1 VNGIMPPLSFRDR
14 LLTPQGARAVTS
26 PLGIVLAVVVAVVAV
41 VLSVPLPVAL
51 LLGLAAWLANV
62 WRRVPRAPRQARI
75 DPFTLHDPWR
85 RYVQNALQ
93 ARTRFSE
100 AVERAPAGPL
110 RDRLREIAAR
120 VDTGVEESWHVAQQ
134 GEALVQARR
143 GIDLASVDRQ
153 LQQRTGGA
161 DDSADRVLQ
170 SLQGQRATA
179 ARLDGVIANARDQL
193 QVVGAGLDE
202 AVARTLELSAHARAG
217 GDVEGLGR
225 DVDDLVTEVEALRQA
240 LEETDAAAR
249 GELPGGD
256 TPRAEL
262 PGREVPGVEFPRG
275 EISGGESPGGEA
287 TDDDSPAGETSGS
300 GVPGGEVAGSEIPG
314 GEVPGGGTSGS
325 EVRGGEIPRG
335 ETSGGESR

>member
-1 VNGIMPPLSFRDR
+1 MPPLSFRDR
-14 LLTPQGARAVTS
+14 LLSPQGAKAVTS

-51 LLGLAAWLANV
+51 LLGLAVWLANI
-62 WRRVPRAPRQARI
+62 WRLVPRPARQPRI

-120 VDTGVEESWHVAQQ
+120 VDTGVEESWQVAQQ

-143 GIDLASVDRQ
+143 GIDLAAIDRQ
-153 LQQRTGGA
+153 LQARTGEAVPEA
-161 DDSADRVLQ
+161 DDRVLQ

-179 ARLDGVIANARDQL
+179 TRLDGVIADTRDQL
-193 QVVGAGLDE
+193 RVLDAGLDE

-225 DVDDLVTEVEALRQA
+225 DVDDLVSEVEALRQA

-249 GELPGGD
+249 GEIPGGEIPGEL
-256 TPRAEL
+256 PRGEL
-262 PGREVPGVEFPRG
+262 PGSETPPR
-275 EISGGESPGGEA
+275 
-287 TDDDSPAGETSGS
+287 
-300 GVPGGEVAGSEIPG
+300 EIPG
-314 GEVPGGGTSGS
+314 GE
-325 EVRGGEIPRG
+325 
-335 ETSGGESR
+335 SR

>member
-14 LLTPQGARAVTS
+14 LLSPQGAKAVTS

-51 LLGLAAWLANV
+51 LLGLAVWLANV
-62 WRRVPRAPRQARI
+62 WRLVPRPAQQPRI

-120 VDTGVEESWHVAQQ
+120 VDTGVEESWQVAQQ

-143 GIDLASVDRQ
+143 GIDLAAIDRQ
-153 LQQRTGGA
+153 LQARTGEAAPEG
-161 DDSADRVLQ
+161 DDRVLQ

-179 ARLDGVIANARDQL
+179 TRLDGVIADTRDQL
-193 QVVGAGLDE
+193 RVLDAGLDE

-249 GELPGGD
+249 GEIPGGEI
-256 TPRAEL
+256 PGEL
-262 PGREVPGVEFPRG
+262 PRG
-275 EISGGESPGGEA
+275 ETP
-287 TDDDSPAGETSGS
+287 PR
-300 GVPGGEVAGSEIPG
+300 EIPG
-314 GEVPGGGTSGS
+314 GE
-325 EVRGGEIPRG
+325 
-335 ETSGGESR
+335 SR